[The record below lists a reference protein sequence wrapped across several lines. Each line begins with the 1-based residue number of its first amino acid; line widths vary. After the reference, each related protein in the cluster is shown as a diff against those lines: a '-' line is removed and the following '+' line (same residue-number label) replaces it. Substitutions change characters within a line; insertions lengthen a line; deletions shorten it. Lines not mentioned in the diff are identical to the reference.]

1 MQVVMKKRFYFVRMK
16 IMTLFVLLVLTKCSD
31 LRHKTHTA
39 AKEYYMLVGTYTSG
53 KSEGIYV
60 YKFNTEDG
68 TSIPVSVAKGIKNP
82 SFITVSPDQKYVYSV
97 SEGDGKGSVTAF
109 SFSNGN
115 LTSINSQSSG
125 GQGPCYVST
134 DKTGRWIATGNYG
147 SGSLAVLPIKDDGSL
162 GEPVVTINHE
172 GKSVNAGRQEKPHV
186 HATVFSPDNR
196 QLLVPD
202 LGTDKIMLYSFNE
215 KNGTLAA
222 PQPAFAASKPGAG
235 PRHIDFH
242 PSGKYVYLMEEL
254 TGTVSVFS
262 YDKDGKM
269 NVIQNISSHPADYKG
284 AIGSADIHVSPDGKF
299 LYASNRG
306 DADNIAIFSIDE
318 KSGKLTSVGYQS
330 TLGKTPRNFNF
341 DPSGNFLIAANQNS
355 DNIVI
360 FKRDKKTGMLTA
372 LDKQIRVG
380 NPVCIK
386 WIAVK

>member
-1 MQVVMKKRFYFVRMK
+1 MK
-16 IMTLFVLLVLTKCSD
+16 IITLFVLLALMSCSN
-31 LRHKTHTA
+31 LGQNTRTA
-39 AKEYYMLVGTYTSG
+39 AKEYYMLIGTYTSG

-68 TSIPVSVAKGIKNP
+68 SVVPVSVAKGIKNP
-82 SFITVSPDQKYVYSV
+82 SFIAVAPDERHVYSV

-109 SFSNGN
+109 AFEKGN
-115 LTSINSQSSG
+115 LTAMNSQSSG
-125 GQGPCYVST
+125 GQGPCYVAT
-134 DKTGRWIATGNYG
+134 DKSGKWLATGNYG
-147 SGSLAVLPIKDDGSL
+147 SGSFAVLPINEDGSL
-162 GEPVVTINHE
+162 GAPTVTINHE
-172 GKSVNAGRQEKPHV
+172 GKSVDAGRQEKPHV

-222 PQPAFAASKPGAG
+222 PQPAYAASKPGAG

-262 YDKDGKM
+262 YDNDGKM
-269 NVIQNISSHPADYKG
+269 NVIQNISSNPAEYKG

-306 DADNIAIFSIDE
+306 DANTIAIFSIDE
-318 KSGKLTSVGYQS
+318 KNGKLTSVGYQS
-330 TLGKTPRNFNF
+330 TLGKTPRNFSL
-341 DPSGNFLIAANQNS
+341 DPSGNFLIVANQNS

-372 LDKQIRVG
+372 LPNQIEVG

-386 WIAVK
+386 WVAVK